1 MCFSL
6 CQEANFWDASGVGQV
21 KDGHVVTWRKMTS
34 INSSTFMEALKYPI
48 KISKLVLP
56 VP

>member
-34 INSSTFMEALKYPI
+34 INTFMEALKFPI